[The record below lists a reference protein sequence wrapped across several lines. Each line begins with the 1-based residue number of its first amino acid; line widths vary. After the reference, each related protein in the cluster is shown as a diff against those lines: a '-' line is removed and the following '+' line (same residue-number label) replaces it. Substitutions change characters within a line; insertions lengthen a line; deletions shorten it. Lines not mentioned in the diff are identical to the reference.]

1 MYTRPFY
8 LFTFPGLILCFDMF
22 KKKKKKKTQNYHLIL
37 RPMPDRLIISETFI
51 VDRQYRI
58 STLRAYST

>member
-1 MYTRPFY
+1 MYTRLFY

-22 KKKKKKKTQNYHLIL
+22 KKKKKKPQNYHLIL